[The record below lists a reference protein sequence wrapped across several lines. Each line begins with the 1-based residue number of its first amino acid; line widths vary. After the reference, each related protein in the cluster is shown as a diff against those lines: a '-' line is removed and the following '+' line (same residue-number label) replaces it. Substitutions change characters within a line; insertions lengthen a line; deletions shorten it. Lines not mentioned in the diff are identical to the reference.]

1 MHLLSHNIEKLEE
14 INELTSA
21 LSSELYKKK
30 FKYLSEATIGQ
41 HVRHILEFYI
51 EFENG
56 LTSKFIN
63 YDKRKRNLNLETNL
77 SYCAKEIARI
87 IEFINT
93 INKDEACAVAVNYS
107 DASEDIL
114 LKSSIYRELAFLVE
128 HTVHHM
134 AIFKPALIIEN
145 LSISDTFGL
154 AASTKKHRNTCAQ

>member
-30 FKYLSEATIGQ
+30 FKCLSEATIGQ

-114 LKSSIYRELAFLVE
+114 LKKLHL
-128 HTVHHM
+128 
-134 AIFKPALIIEN
+134 
-145 LSISDTFGL
+145 
-154 AASTKKHRNTCAQ
+154 